1 MIQNLYRLGKAL
13 QTREELSDYFS
24 PWQNPFPRVDKDKAK
39 VIYFNIQDG
48 QVKGSY
54 EIEPFKPVHL
64 KNYLYR
70 KPSGANGAPLVPTS
84 NFYPDK
90 NIEKHNENLRK
101 LMDRIK
107 RSISNRDCM
116 FSGHQTLKEAALAEA
131 ESQLNTFSGS
141 LDNRYLLTFR
151 VNGKW
156 LGEYEENIQ
165 LFYDEAYSK
174 YFEKSSAKEKMCA
187 VTYQKVP
194 EVWGR
199 IDTLGFTL
207 DTLTFSRN
215 GFSAS
220 DSYKMFPV
228 SPEAALLLEGAVE
241 FAKEKL
247 TRNFYSLKYF
257 IVPHFIEGRE
267 DLMLRAIDSIIL
279 KGDDTE
285 TLEDLSKSIFNNEK
299 IIFNITEDKELAREG
314 VFYDILF
321 FQQNQAQFAIKLHLA
336 DILPSRF
343 ATIFSVKGLI
353 ELRYR
358 RLNRIESKKG
368 VTEYFVN
375 FSKIRNFF
383 SSLVSKEVVFYPFFY
398 KVLESVFYGQPLDEQ
413 SVVSAFMAKI
423 QEDFKQRH
431 ESETRF
437 AFKTKEAFALW
448 HFFLELKL
456 FPYQNMQDMEE
467 KPVARNLDGFI
478 REHPAFFSSPYKK
491 AAFYTGC
498 LTQILVEAQYKKLK
512 SQPFL
517 EKLNGLNLNDKD
529 LQVLFPKI
537 LDKINQYRDIIFEYK
552 SRRDYIQRLESEIVP
567 ALMEEVDLNR
577 SEISFAFVSGLV
589 MQREFTQYEIDQAV
603 LRKEA
608 KEANESVE

>member
-13 QTREELSDYFS
+13 ENQEGFSDYFS
-24 PWQNPFPRVDKDKAK
+24 PWQNPFPRGDKDKAN
-39 VIYFNIQDG
+39 VVYLNIQDG
-48 QVKGSY
+48 RLVGSY
-54 EIEPFKPVHL
+54 QIEPFKPQLL

-84 NFYPDK
+84 PFYPDK
-90 NIEKHNENLRK
+90 NTEKHKDNLRK
-101 LMDRIK
+101 LMDRIR
-107 RSISNRDCM
+107 RSIPDEGGVIFKN
-116 FSGHQTLKEAALAEA
+116 KEQKDAALGEA
-131 ESQLNTFSGS
+131 ESQLESFSGS
-141 LDNRYLLTFR
+141 PENRYLLTFK
-151 VNGKW
+151 VDGKW
-156 LGEYEENIQ
+156 LGEFEENKK

-174 YFEKSSAKEKMCA
+174 YFEKSSAKDQVCA
-187 VTYQKVP
+187 VTYKQVP

-199 IDTLGFTL
+199 IDTLGFTI

-228 SPEAALLLEGAVE
+228 SPEAALLLEGAID

-267 DLMLRAIDSIIL
+267 DLMRRAIDTITTNDNNAES
-279 KGDDTE
+279 
-285 TLEDLSKSIFNNEK
+285 LEDLSKSIFNNEK
-299 IIFNITEDKELAREG
+299 IIFNITKDEKLSKEG

-343 ATIFSVKGLI
+343 ATIFSIKSLI
-353 ELRYR
+353 EYRYK

-383 SSLVSKEVVFYPFFY
+383 SSVVNKEVVFYPFFY
-398 KVLESVFYGQPLDEQ
+398 KILEAVFYGQPLDEQ
-413 SVVSAFMAKI
+413 SVVPAFMLKI

-437 AFKTKEAFALW
+437 IFTTKEAFALW
-448 HFFLELKL
+448 HFFLGLNL
-456 FPYQNMQDMEE
+456 FPYQNIEDMEE
-467 KPVARNLDGFI
+467 KPVARDLDGFI

-491 AAFYTGC
+491 AAFFTGC
-498 LTQILVEAQYKKLK
+498 LTQILVDAQYKKLK

-517 EKLNGLNLNDKD
+517 EKLNGLSLDDKD
-529 LQVLFPKI
+529 LRVLFPKI
-537 LDKINQYRDIIFEYK
+537 LEKINQYGDILFEYK
-552 SRRDYIQRLESEIVP
+552 STRDYIQRLEAAIVP
-567 ALMEEVDLNR
+567 VLIEETDLSR
-577 SEISFAFVSGLV
+577 TEISFAFVSGLV
-589 MQREFTQYEIDQAV
+589 MQREFTQYEIKQ
-603 LRKEA
+603 RKEA
-608 KEANESVE
+608 KESEQ